1 MFRIQMLILI
11 FIDIS
16 VGASFQPTQDE
27 SSPNTCQTEIN
38 PAESTNDSVKSNPNP
53 DSSESSTPVKSS
65 SKATSFFN
73 SKMSDKKPPKSPD
86 ESDCKYKIVYFHFQR
101 ILDFT
106 LLTKTLR
113 SLNVHL
119 YTSFPFCLWLGNF
132 WYNIT
137 FTTTTSFI
145 VWRRHSDRIQFIHE
159 IAIFVVP

>member
-1 MFRIQMLILI
+1 MFHIQMLILI

-86 ESDCKYKIVYFHFQR
+86 ESDCKYKIV
-101 ILDFT
+101 
-106 LLTKTLR
+106 
-113 SLNVHL
+113 
-119 YTSFPFCLWLGNF
+119 
-132 WYNIT
+132 
-137 FTTTTSFI
+137 
-145 VWRRHSDRIQFIHE
+145 
-159 IAIFVVP
+159 